1 MMKQLFLKHA
11 IIILFVIVTDMSSN
25 EENGEENN
33 TPTETNTSAVI
44 DTGNW

>member
-1 MMKQLFLKHA
+1 MIITYSHA
-11 IIILFVIVTDMSSN
+11 IIILSVIVTDMSSN

-33 TPTETNTSAVI
+33 RATETNTSAVI